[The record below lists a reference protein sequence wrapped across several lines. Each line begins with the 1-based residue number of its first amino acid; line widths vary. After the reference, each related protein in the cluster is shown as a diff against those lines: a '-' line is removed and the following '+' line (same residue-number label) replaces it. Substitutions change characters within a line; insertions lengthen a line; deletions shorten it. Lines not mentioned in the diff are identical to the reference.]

1 MTMKKDHS
9 KILLAEDD
17 PNFGSVLR
25 DYLTINEYEVR
36 LCKDGKEALAAFEAE
51 AFDLCILDVMMPLM
65 DGFTLAREI
74 RSRDTGIPMIFLTA
88 KSMKA
93 DVLEGFKIGADDY
106 ITKPFDSEILL
117 YKIRA
122 ILNRNADNEGDKPT
136 EFDIGRLHF
145 DYTLRTIRDGDTV
158 HNLSPKEG
166 ELLYLLCLKMNDL
179 LRREEALKKIW
190 GNDNYFTA
198 RSMDVF
204 IAKIRK
210 YLGADP
216 NVELVN
222 IHGSGFRLVVK
233 E

>member
-1 MTMKKDHS
+1 MKAQKF

-17 PNFGSVLR
+17 PNFGAVLR
-25 DYLTINEYEVR
+25 DYLTMNDYEVK
-36 LCKDGKEALAAFEAE
+36 LCKDGSEAFGAFQASH
-51 AFDLCILDVMMPLM
+51 FDLCILDVMMPVK

-74 RSRDTGIPMIFLTA
+74 REKDSVIPMIFLTA
-88 KSMKA
+88 KSMKS

-117 YKIRA
+117 YKIKA
-122 ILNRNADNEGDKPT
+122 ILNRNLEKDKDKPT
-136 EFDIGRLHF
+136 AFNIGKLHF
-145 DYTLRTIRDGDTV
+145 DYKMRTITNGAETFK
-158 HNLSPKEG
+158 LSPKEG
-166 ELLYLLCLKMNDL
+166 ELLYMLCLHMNDL

-210 YLGADP
+210 YLSADP
-216 NVELVN
+216 HVELVN
-222 IHGSGFRLVVK
+222 IHGSGFKLEVK
-233 E
+233 KGA